1 MTAYEIISKKRDG
14 QTLSSQEID
23 FFIKSYTLGEIPDY
37 QMSALLMAI
46 YLKDMDNDES
56 QALMDSYLHSGQTI
70 NLDYIPGIK
79 VDKHSTG
86 GVGDKVSIILA
97 PIVAAAGITVP
108 MISGRGLGHSG
119 GTLDKLESI
128 PGFKVDYSI
137 EEFKNKLETTGVC
150 LIGQTKELAPA
161 DKKIYALRD
170 VTATVESIPLISASI
185 MSKKIAEGIDA
196 LVLDIKT
203 GAGAFMIN
211 LDDAIQLAKS
221 LIRIGENA
229 GKKTVAY
236 ITDMNNPLGCTVGN
250 WLEIE
255 ECLDCLQGKGPDDL
269 MEVTYQLAGAMI
281 YLGKKTESVE
291 TGIKMSRDFI
301 ENGKAWD
308 KFLEIVRSQEGDTE
322 LLINPNKYPQSA
334 FKTEYISPQ
343 NGWITSI
350 NALKVGTT
358 AVQLG
363 AGRLKSTDEI
373 DDKAG
378 IRFYKKVGQKVEKGT
393 PVFTLYTDK
402 EEIVQDSVN
411 KLASAISIQSTP
423 VDRPKMILDYID
435 KSNL

>member
-70 NLDYIPGIK
+70 NLDHIPGIK

-128 PGFKVDYSI
+128 PGFIVDYSI

-170 VTATVESIPLISASI
+170 VTATVQSIPLISASI

-211 LDDAIQLAKS
+211 LDDAKQLAKS

-236 ITDMNNPLGCTVGN
+236 ITDMNNPLGYTVGN

-269 MEVTYQLAGAMI
+269 MEVTYQIAGAMI
-281 YLGKKTESVE
+281 YLGNKTESVE

-334 FKTEYISPQ
+334 FKTEYVSPQ

-350 NALKVGTT
+350 NALEVGTT
-358 AVQLG
+358 AVKLG

-411 KLASAISIQSTP
+411 KLASAIRIQSTP
-423 VDRPKMILDYID
+423 VDRPKMILDYMD

>member
-1 MTAYEIISKKRDG
+1 
-14 QTLSSQEID
+14 
-23 FFIKSYTLGEIPDY
+23 
-37 QMSALLMAI
+37 
-46 YLKDMDNDES
+46 
-56 QALMDSYLHSGQTI
+56 
-70 NLDYIPGIK
+70 
-79 VDKHSTG
+79 
-86 GVGDKVSIILA
+86 
-97 PIVAAAGITVP
+97 
-108 MISGRGLGHSG
+108 
-119 GTLDKLESI
+119 
-128 PGFKVDYSI
+128 
-137 EEFKNKLETTGVC
+137 
-150 LIGQTKELAPA
+150 
-161 DKKIYALRD
+161 
-170 VTATVESIPLISASI
+170 

-211 LDDAIQLAKS
+211 LDDAKQLAKS

-281 YLGKKTESVE
+281 YLGNKTESVE
-291 TGIKMSRDFI
+291 TGIKMSRDLI

-322 LLINPNKYPQSA
+322 LLINPNRYPQSA
-334 FKTEYISPQ
+334 FKTEYVSPQ

-350 NALKVGTT
+350 NALEVGTT

-373 DDKAG
+373 DNKAG

-393 PVFTLYTDK
+393 AVFTLYTDK
-402 EEIVQDSVN
+402 EEIVQDSLN

-423 VDRPKMILDYID
+423 VDQPKMILDYID